1 LYKQKLISRY
11 QNIRTIKC
19 SGILLFAYLFLLTS
33 CTAKK
38 STTVSSSTKSEKN
51 TELAQQKIDD
61 DFKLRSYFYDACKE
75 KTKGNLDVAQTLLK
89 ECLKINPNNAAV
101 NYELGNLYRY
111 TGRYDEALK
120 CAKICALANEKN
132 EWYNILYIECLHNKH
147 LYLEAAARYEVLL
160 KKYPYRTDFY
170 QGLAGEYIY
179 ANKPDKA
186 IQAYTRMQQTTGA
199 DDDIALQ
206 KVKIFTKLKK
216 WNDAEVELK
225 NLIKANPKESR
236 YYTYLADLYQQ
247 EGQPQKALET
257 YKDVLKTDSLNPFVH
272 LALADYYRQQ
282 HNEEGFF
289 TELKKAFISEDLDID
304 NKVKILVSYYN
315 ATEQNNKLL
324 QQAYELCELLVKQ
337 YPDNPKSHSV
347 YADFLYRDKK
357 RKEAAI
363 ELKKILEFDKG
374 KYQIWN
380 QLLICESEMN
390 AFDSLAKHSAE
401 AMDLFPDQAVPYYLN
416 GVAYMRLKQYQ
427 KAIQALK
434 EGKQFVFENTPL
446 EVEFYSNLGD
456 AYNALKEYDKSD
468 KEYDN
473 ALGLDPNNA
482 SILNNYAY
490 YLSLRKQNLEK
501 AEKMSKRSLEI
512 APSSVSYIDTYG
524 WVLYQEQKYDEAKKY
539 LEKAFD
545 RGGFNRPAIVE
556 HYGDVM
562 YKLNEIDKAVENWK
576 KARELGNKS
585 DLLQKKITDKK
596 LYEE

>member
-1 LYKQKLISRY
+1 MYKQKLILAHKS
-11 QNIRTIKC
+11 IGIGKCTIT
-19 SGILLFAYLFLLTS
+19 LLLCYLLLLTS

-38 STTVSSSTKSEKN
+38 DITTSNSTKSEKN
-51 TELAQQKIDD
+51 TESTQQKIDD
-61 DFKLRSYFYDACKE
+61 DFKLRAYFYDACRE
-75 KTKGNLDVAQTLLK
+75 KTKGNLDVAQTLFK
-89 ECLKINPNNAAV
+89 ECIKINPTNPAV

-120 CAKICALANEKN
+120 CAKIAALADERK

-147 LYLEAAARYEVLL
+147 QYLDAAARYEVLL
-160 KKYPYRTDFY
+160 KKYPYRADFY

-186 IQAYTRMQQTTGA
+186 IQAYTRLQQNTGA

-206 KVKIFTKLKK
+206 KIKIFTQQKKWGDAETELKK
-216 WNDAEVELK
+216 
-225 NLIKANPKESR
+225 LILSNPKESR

-247 EGQPQKALET
+247 QGQPQKALET
-257 YKDVLKTDSLNPFVH
+257 YASVLKTDSLNPFVH

-282 HNEEGFF
+282 RKEEDFF
-289 TELKKAFISEDLDID
+289 KELKKAFVSEDLDID
-304 NKVKILVSYYN
+304 NKIKIIVSYYN
-315 ATEQNNKLL
+315 VTEQNTKLL
-324 QQAYELCELLVKQ
+324 PQAYELCALLVKE

-357 RKEAAI
+357 RKEAAV
-363 ELKKILEFDKG
+363 EFKKVLDFDKG
-374 KYQIWN
+374 KYQVWH

-416 GVAYMRLKQYQ
+416 GVANIRLKQYQ
-427 KAIQALK
+427 KAIQPLK

-456 AYNALKEYDKSD
+456 AYNALKKYDESD
-468 KEYDN
+468 KEYDK
-473 ALGLDPNNA
+473 ALELDPNNA

-501 AEKMSKRSLEI
+501 AEKMSKRTLELT
-512 APSSVSYIDTYG
+512 PGSVSYIDTYG
-524 WVLYQEQKYDEAKKY
+524 WILYQQQKYEEAKKY

-576 KARELGNKS
+576 KSKELGNKS

>member
-1 LYKQKLISRY
+1 M
-11 QNIRTIKC
+11 IRN
-19 SGILLFAYLFLLTS
+19 SAAILLSYLLVLS
-33 CTAKK
+33 ACTAKK
-38 STTVSSSTKSEKN
+38 NATAASPSKSEKN
-51 TELAQQKIDD
+51 AALATQKIDD
-61 DFKLRSYFYDACKE
+61 DFRLRAYFYDACRE
-75 KTKGNLDVAQTLLK
+75 KTKGNLDIAQTLLK
-89 ECLKINPNNAAV
+89 ECLKISPTNAAA
-101 NYELGNLYRY
+101 NYELGNLYRF

-120 CAKICALANEKN
+120 CAKIAALADEKN

-147 LYLEAAARYEVLL
+147 LYMEAAARYEILL

-186 IQAYTRMQQTTGA
+186 IQAYTRLQQNTGP

-206 KVKIFTKLKK
+206 KVKIFTQQKKWSDAENELKK
-216 WNDAEVELK
+216 
-225 NLIKANPKESR
+225 LIAANPKESR

-247 EGQPQKALET
+247 QGQPQKALET
-257 YKDVLKTDSLNPFVH
+257 YTNVLKTDSLNPYVH

-282 HNEEGFF
+282 RQEEDFF
-289 TELKKAFISEDLDID
+289 KELKKAFVSEDLDID
-304 NKVKILVSYYN
+304 NKVKIIISYYN
-315 ATEQNNKLL
+315 VTEQNPKLL
-324 QQAYELCELLVKQ
+324 PQAYELCELLVKQ
-337 YPDNPKSHSV
+337 YPDSPKSHSV

-357 RKEAAI
+357 RKEAAV
-363 ELKKILEFDKG
+363 EFKKVLDFDKG
-374 KYQIWN
+374 KYQVWH
-380 QLLICESEMN
+380 QLLVCESEMG
-390 AFDSLAKHSAE
+390 AFDSLLKHSAE

-416 GVAYMRLKQYQ
+416 GIAYIRLKQYA
-427 KAIQALK
+427 KALQPLK

-456 AYNALKEYDKSD
+456 AYNALKEYEKSD
-468 KEYDN
+468 KEYDK
-473 ALGLDPNNA
+473 ALELDPNNA

-512 APSSVSYIDTYG
+512 TPTSVSYIDTYG
-524 WVLYQEQKYDEAKKY
+524 WVLYQEQKYEEAKKY

-562 YKLNEIDKAVENWK
+562 YKLNEVDKAVENWK
-576 KARELGNKS
+576 KAKELGGKS